1 MSIGPE
7 DPTSRSF
14 ALEVGNAGEGRIARS
29 WRLTQVAW
37 ALIRR
42 EPALLGLAAMQ
53 LAFTIVAAVLFVVV
67 APRYLTHTTTTY
79 QPGTAGTYQPQ
90 HVVTAPRIVAVAL
103 AGWIVTFI
111 GVFFGV
117 ALASAA
123 STALRG
129 KHATVKDALSIA
141 VSRLPA
147 ILVWSLVASLVG
159 LALRLIAER
168 VPLGGRLLTWLV
180 GLAWAIATFFVIP
193 VIALEGYDGVGC
205 VRRSGQLVKRRF
217 GEGVSGVVIITLW
230 TTAAMLGLVV
240 CAVVGLVAVAAAPA
254 LGVFVLAVTAIGFV
268 ALVVVSN
275 TVRQVFAVAL
285 YRYARD
291 GDAIGG
297 FTEADLSRPFAP
309 RRSRR

>member
-7 DPTSRSF
+7 NPTSQNF
-14 ALEVGNAGEGRIARS
+14 ALEVGHAGEGRFARS
-29 WRLTQVAW
+29 WRLTKVAW
-37 ALIRR
+37 ALIGR
-42 EPALLGLAAMQ
+42 EPALLGLAALQ
-53 LAFTIVAAVLFVVV
+53 LVFTILAAVLFVVV
-67 APRYLTHTTTTY
+67 APHFLTHTTTTAY

-90 HVVTAPRIVAVAL
+90 HVVTASRIVVVAL
-103 AGWIVTFI
+103 AGWVVTFV

-129 KHATVKDALSIA
+129 KHATVNDALSIA

-159 LALRLIAER
+159 LALRLVAER
-168 VPLGGRLLTWLV
+168 VPLGGRILTWLV

-217 GEGVSGVVIITLW
+217 GEGVSGVVIITVW
-230 TTAAMLGLVV
+230 TTAAMIGLVIAMFV
-240 CAVVGLVAVAAAPA
+240 AFALMPSTPAVGLFLLV
-254 LGVFVLAVTAIGFV
+254 VTGIGFL
-268 ALVVVSN
+268 ALIVVSN

-297 FTEADLSRPFAP
+297 FTEADLSRPFSP
-309 RRSRR
+309 RRSR